1 MSKQNVINNSDKLD
15 INFMSDEEVMIYLI
29 NITNPNLNN

>member
-1 MSKQNVINNSDKLD
+1 MLKQNVLNNSDKLD
-15 INFMSDEEVMIYLI
+15 IKFMSDEEIMIYLI